1 MSTVFHIAHRREW
14 EAADLAGEGYA
25 PPAFEVEGFI
35 HCSTRA
41 QVLPSAA
48 RHFEGAHDLV
58 LVALDASVLGG
69 DLIPEL
75 APSVGEAF
83 PHLYRPITAGDVLAV
98 APLTRDAAGAYTFP
112 TDLPEA

>member
-1 MSTVFHIAHRREW
+1 MVTVFHIAHRSEW
-14 EAADLAGEGYA
+14 EAADLDGDGYA
-25 PPAFEVEGFI
+25 PPDFEVEGFI

-48 RHFEGAHDLV
+48 RHFAGEHDLV
-58 LVALDASVLGG
+58 LVALDSQVLGD

-83 PHLYRPITAGDVLAV
+83 PHLYRPITGADVLAV
-98 APLTRDAAGAYTFP
+98 APLTRDATGAYVFP
-112 TDLPEA
+112 PALS

>member
-1 MSTVFHIAHRREW
+1 MGTVFHIAKRSEW
-14 EAADLAGEGYA
+14 EAAELDGDGYA

-48 RHFEGAHDLV
+48 RHFEGQHDLV
-58 LVALDASVLGG
+58 LVALDGEVLGD
-69 DLIPEL
+69 DLIPEP

-83 PHLYRPITAGDVLAV
+83 PHLYRPITGADVLAV
-98 APLTRDAAGAYTFP
+98 APLTRDATGSYTFP
-112 TDLPEA
+112 PELG